1 MRTMGPKRSK
11 NKIEQY
17 ARWLEIFLILL
28 PLFYL
33 VGFGVAGAQDLP
45 DGAPLLV
52 PSQNPPETVLRL
64 NTGEW
69 LRGRLEYM
77 NYGRIH
83 FNSRKLDR
91 VNFEW
96 NDVHYLR
103 TTEAAEYHLRG
114 ERKLRGV
121 AWADREKVYLS
132 VDGGAEQ
139 VFDRE
144 TILAIY
150 TGEAGIRNARWFG
163 SVTGS
168 YDTSSGNSDE
178 VSYDFSANV
187 TRRAGSLE
195 TIFKVN
201 SSFAEQDSNE
211 IRRKHS
217 LTTQNNYDLK
227 DWFYVTFLRTE
238 TTYDKFQNID
248 LRLRGS
254 VGVGFNLIRT
264 NDLNWRIEGG
274 PGLEHTEFR
283 EAAPGADDDESGAGF
298 ALAMY
303 YDQKIS
309 ERLDFN
315 VDYIAFVS
323 AENSDDATHEL
334 KTVLSFE
341 LISDFDLDFTL
352 TIDRN
357 ENPQRGNDG
366 VLPDR
371 DDVRFLIGV
380 SWDF

>member
-1 MRTMGPKRSK
+1 MPTTRPKCSK
-11 NKIEQY
+11 RKIEKY
-17 ARWLEIFLILL
+17 IRWQADFLILL
-28 PLFYL
+28 ALFYII
-33 VGFGVAGAQDLP
+33 GFGVADAQNPP
-45 DGAPLLV
+45 DETPLLV

-77 NYGRIH
+77 NYGRIY

-96 NDVHYLR
+96 NDIHYLR

-114 ERKLRGV
+114 ERILRGV

-132 VDGGAEQ
+132 VDGGEEQ

-150 TGEAGIRNARWFG
+150 PGEAGTRNARWFG
-163 SVTGS
+163 SVAGS
-168 YDTSSGNSDE
+168 YDTSSGNTDE
-178 VSYDFSANV
+178 TSFDFSANV

-195 TIFKVN
+195 TLFKVN
-201 SSFAEQDSNE
+201 SSFSEQDSDE

-227 DWFYVTFLRTE
+227 DWFYLTLLRTE

-274 PGLEHTEFR
+274 PGLERTEFR
-283 EAAPGADDDESGAGF
+283 EAAPGAEDDTSAAGF
-298 ALAMY
+298 AFALY

-309 ERLDFN
+309 KKLDFN

-334 KTVLSFE
+334 KAVLSFE
-341 LISDFDLDFTL
+341 LISDFDLDFSL
-352 TIDRN
+352 IIDRN
-357 ENPQRGNDG
+357 ENPQRGDDG

-371 DDVRFLIGV
+371 DDIRFLIGV

>member
-1 MRTMGPKRSK
+1 MPTTGPKCNKR
-11 NKIEQY
+11 KIEQY
-17 ARWLEIFLILL
+17 TRWLANFLILL
-28 PLFYL
+28 ALFSL
-33 VGFGVAGAQDLP
+33 IGLGVADAQNPP
-45 DGAPLLV
+45 DEAPLLV

-77 NYGRIH
+77 NYGRIY

-103 TTEAAEYHLRG
+103 TTESAEYHLRG
-114 ERKLRGV
+114 ERKIRGV
-121 AWADREKVYLS
+121 AWADRERVYLS
-132 VDGGAEQ
+132 VDGGDEQ
-139 VFDRE
+139 VLDRE

-150 TGEAGIRNARWFG
+150 PGEAGIRNARWFG

-178 VSYDFSANV
+178 VSYDLSADV
-187 TRRAGSLE
+187 TRCAGSLE
-195 TIFKVN
+195 TLFKVN

-227 DWFYVTFLRTE
+227 DWFYVTLLRTE

-274 PGLEHTEFR
+274 RGWNTRSFAMRLRVRRTTSR
-283 EAAPGADDDESGAGF
+283 E
-298 ALAMY
+298 
-303 YDQKIS
+303 
-309 ERLDFN
+309 R
-315 VDYIAFVS
+315 VS
-323 AENSDDATHEL
+323 PLQCT
-334 KTVLSFE
+334 
-341 LISDFDLDFTL
+341 
-352 TIDRN
+352 TIRRSA
-357 ENPQRGNDG
+357 RG
-366 VLPDR
+366 
-371 DDVRFLIGV
+371 
-380 SWDF
+380 STSTSTT